1 MFFLGLFVPRDI
13 VNFHLLRFYQMTLH
27 HKLRDSRFGQIRFEA
42 FALSNIISSQPE
54 NDFAQ
59 PESKG
64 YGFVHFETEEAANK
78 AVEKVNGKLLKEKK
92 VFVGRFKSRNER
104 IREYGDRA
112 KQFTN
117 VFMKNMPQEW
127 DEEKI
132 KEIAGEFGS
141 TLSISGNFSSFFI
154 ISDFVFYSPSRFQC
168 TR

>member
-117 VFMKNMPQEW
+117 VFMKNMPQDW

-141 TLSISGNFSSFFI
+141 TLSISGNFSSFFYH
-154 ISDFVFYSPSRFQC
+154 F
-168 TR
+168 